1 MMKQG
6 CDDEASCDDD
16 DGGKQNKNDLS
27 RESVISMQILLMP
40 MPMPMPMQILDAD
53 ADADAALHCIAL
65 IQFNSIQFNSIQ
77 SRKTWK
83 FTTSFT
89 LHILYITLHIFLSFK
104 DFILVLVFEYG
115 IRIRIR

>member
-40 MPMPMPMQILDAD
+40 MPMPMQILDADAD

-77 SRKTWK
+77 FNSIQFNPERHGNLP
-83 FTTSFT
+83 
-89 LHILYITLHIFLSFK
+89 LHLRCTYCI
-104 DFILVLVFEYG
+104 
-115 IRIRIR
+115 